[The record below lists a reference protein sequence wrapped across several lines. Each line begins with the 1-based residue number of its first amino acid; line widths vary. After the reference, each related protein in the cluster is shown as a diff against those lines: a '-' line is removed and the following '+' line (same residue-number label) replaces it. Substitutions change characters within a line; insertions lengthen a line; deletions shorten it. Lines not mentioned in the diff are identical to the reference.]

1 MLPLVALVGRPN
13 VGKSTIFNALTRTRD
28 ALVHDQPGVTRDRNY
43 GVCRLDEDNHF
54 LVVDTGGIA
63 EEEEGL
69 AGATTR
75 QARAA
80 AAEADL
86 ILFVVDA
93 REGTSAM
100 DDEILA
106 WLRKLSRPT
115 LLLINKIDGT
125 DEDTVRSEFAR
136 YGFGEMLTVS
146 AAHRQGLDDLLDEV
160 IQRLPEEGSGEELDN
175 DPNRIRIAFVGRP
188 NVGKSTLVNR
198 ILGEERMI
206 ASDVPGTT
214 RDSIA
219 VDLERDGREY
229 RLIDTAGLRR
239 RSRVDE
245 VVEKFSVVKTMQSIE
260 QCQVAVLM
268 LDATE
273 GVTDQDATVLGA
285 VLDAGRAL
293 VIAINK
299 WDGLTEYQ
307 REQAETMLSLKLG
320 FVPWAESVRISAKH
334 GSGLRELFCGASRAR
349 IGEQDLHHQRSEQG
363 AGSGLRDQ
371 PAADHPRPCLQ
382 AALRAPGRFQPADLH
397 RARHA
402 PEGAAGIVQ
411 ALPGELLPQALQ
423 ADRHASELHLPR
435 GYQLRGQEEC
445 PHRAAGQG
453 QAALDEARQGQVMQE
468 KATAGPPFSFVIVPA
483 SGRPALPH
491 VYRSRSWRT
500 AATSAAM
507 RQRAWHASAAPRC

>member
-43 GVCRLDEDNHF
+43 GVCRLDEDNPF
-54 LVVDTGGIA
+54 LIVDTGGIA
-63 EEEEGL
+63 EQEEGL
-69 AGATTR
+69 AGATAR

-93 REGTSAM
+93 RDGTSAL

-125 DEDTVRSEFAR
+125 DEDAVRSEFAR

-146 AAHRQGLDDLLDEV
+146 AAHRQGLDDLLDEIV
-160 IQRLPEEGSGEELDN
+160 QRLPEEGTTEELDS
-175 DPNRIRIAFVGRP
+175 DPGRVRIAFVGRP

-206 ASDVPGTT
+206 ASEVPGTT

-219 VDLERDGREY
+219 VDLERDGRQY

-239 RSRVDE
+239 KARVDE
-245 VVEKFSVVKTMQSIE
+245 AVEKFSVVKTLQAIE

-268 LDATE
+268 LDAHE
-273 GVTDQDATVLGA
+273 GVTDQDASVLGA

-299 WDGLTEYQ
+299 WDGLTDYQ
-307 REQAETMLSLKLG
+307 REQAETRLSLKLG
-320 FVPWAESVRISAKH
+320 FVPWAESVRISAMH
-334 GSGLRELFCGASRAR
+334 GSGLRELFRAV
-349 IGEQDLHHQRSEQG
+349 
-363 AGSGLRDQ
+363 
-371 PAADHPRPCLQ
+371 
-382 AALRAPGRFQPADLH
+382 H
-397 RARHA
+397 RA
-402 PEGAAGIVQ
+402 
-411 ALPGELLPQALQ
+411 
-423 ADRHASELHLPR
+423 
-435 GYQLRGQEEC
+435 
-445 PHRAAGQG
+445 
-453 QAALDEARQGQVMQE
+453 
-468 KATAGPPFSFVIVPA
+468 
-483 SGRPALPH
+483 
-491 VYRSRSWRT
+491 
-500 AATSAAM
+500 
-507 RQRAWHASAAPRC
+507 HASANHEFSTSEVNKALEVAYESNPPPSIRGHVSKLRYVHPGGANPPTFIVHGTRLKELPESYKRYLENFFRKRFKLVGTPVQFIFREGANPYEGKKNVLTERQVKAKRRLMKHVKGR